1 MVIEDLRIRD
11 FGRLRNARL
20 VLQPGLN
27 VLWGPNEVGKSTVLA
42 AILMLLFDKPTTTK
56 SAAAR
61 WRRWGAERMYQLE
74 MTFRAQGRHWQ
85 VCKDFEQQRAV
96 LRDLDSGQTW
106 EDPTEVQ
113 RVLAGLVG
121 TDSPA
126 VYQST
131 AGLRQQEIVSL
142 QEGRRLGEL
151 LQESVSGAADEVSVT
166 QVLAKLEAALAD
178 LQRGT
183 KGAPTRNLGE
193 IAAVE
198 EELRQL
204 QRREQEIAGVLER
217 TEQARRTLEAHREEL
232 EELNRQISD
241 LQRLVNAARDRQALE
256 ERRDALREQA
266 LELQRR
272 VDRARVLRM
281 QIERAQQDLAALPEV
296 TVEEALEAWREQQ
309 ALEQA
314 LQQEQENSQV
324 LRDFEER
331 RRQVEAKAAQAQ
343 AEAPYQQLLTEA
355 VALQESVA
363 RLAIEVETA
372 RAAAE
377 TAQRTEQREAD
388 RRKLRWATLAM
399 GGLFIIAGA
408 AAGALSHPLFFF
420 ACLLGVG
427 LAGWGL
433 TLSPRGSAEALRA
446 ATEEAERRLTK
457 SETDHWNARLRLQEI
472 LQGAGVNSV
481 QELSE
486 KVGEGSQEAV
496 ALGRELSEVQTRC
509 ETVRR
514 QLESARQAQATHRAR
529 LQALLGGRFESPAQ
543 MQEIAQ
549 RRERLEREI
558 HSTRSELEGTLL
570 ENEARLEERLR
581 ALAVERAALDQR
593 LEAPEMVAAQLSPER
608 LARISGDLERKQQR
622 REELLRQRTEAE
634 TLLRTAGYDEEDL
647 AAVREQLAE
656 AEQRRARLRRRE
668 RVMTIVLETLRQA
681 RKETLLAA
689 TDILEPTIGELLQ
702 RLTLGRY
709 SRVTVNRETLEPVA
723 FSPEK
728 GGAAD
733 QQTDLSLA
741 TREQLYLAA
750 RLALTRLLWPKEGP
764 PILLDDPLVNFD
776 ASRHQEALQLLAEF
790 ARGRQILLF
799 TCSEPWAEYSDR
811 VIDLTQA
818 ELPPAEGEAGNGE
831 ILGQAGGELQ
841 GSGEDSSQQ

>member
-1 MVIEDLRIRD
+1 MVIEDLRLRD
-11 FGRLRNARL
+11 FGRLRDAHL
-20 VLQPGLN
+20 VLRPGLN
-27 VLWGPNEVGKSTVLA
+27 ILWGPNEVGKSTVLA
-42 AILMLLFDKPTTTK
+42 AIFMLLFDKPTTTK

-61 WRRWGAERMYQLE
+61 WRRWGAERMYHLE

-85 VCKDFEQQRAV
+85 VSKDFEQQRAV

-106 EDPTEVQ
+106 HDPTEVQ
-113 RVLAGLVG
+113 RILAGLVG

-204 QRREQEIAGVLER
+204 QRRKQEIAAILER
-217 TEQARRTLEAHREEL
+217 TEEARCTLEAHREEL
-232 EELNRQISD
+232 EELNREISD
-241 LQRLVNAARDRQALE
+241 LQKLVTAAWDRQALE
-256 ERRDALREQA
+256 ERREALREQA

-272 VDRARVLRM
+272 ADRARVLKM
-281 QIERAQQDLAALPEV
+281 QIERAEQDLAALPEV

-309 ALEQA
+309 ALEQT
-314 LQQEQENSQV
+314 LQQEQEDSQV
-324 LRDFEER
+324 LRELEER
-331 RRQVEAKAAQAQ
+331 QRQVEAKAAQARVQ
-343 AEAPYQQLLTEA
+343 APYQQLLTEA

-363 RLAIEVETA
+363 RLAVEVEA
-372 RAAAE
+372 DRAAAE
-377 TAQRTEQREAD
+377 AARRTEQREAD

-399 GGLFIIAGA
+399 GGLFLVVGAG
-408 AAGALSHPLFFF
+408 AGALSHPLFFL
-420 ACLLGVG
+420 ACLLGIG
-427 LAGWGL
+427 LAAWGL

-446 ATEEAERRLTK
+446 TAEEAERRLTK
-457 SETDHWNARLRLQEI
+457 SETDHWNTRLKLQEI
-472 LQGAGVNSV
+472 LQSAGVNSV

-514 QLESARQAQATHRAR
+514 QIESARQAQAAHRAR
-529 LQALLGGRFESPAQ
+529 LQVLLAGRFDSPAQ

-558 HSTRSELEGTLL
+558 ESTRGELEGTLL
-570 ENEARLEERLR
+570 ENEAQLEERLR

-593 LEAPEMVAAQLSPER
+593 LETPEMVTAQLSPER
-608 LARISGDLERKQQR
+608 LARVSGDLERKQQR

-634 TLLRTAGYDEEDL
+634 TLLRTAGYDAEDL
-647 AAVREQLAE
+647 AAVREQIAE
-656 AEQRRARLRRRE
+656 AERRRARLRRRE
-668 RVMTIVLETLRQA
+668 RVMTILLETLRQA

-689 TDILEPTIGELLQ
+689 TDVLEPTIGELLQ

-709 SRVTVNRETLEPVA
+709 ARVSVNRETLEPVA
-723 FSPEK
+723 FSPDK

-733 QQTDLSLA
+733 QPTDLSLA

-776 ASRHQEALQLLAEF
+776 ASRHQEALRLLVEF
-790 ARGRQILLF
+790 GRNRQILLF
-799 TCSEPWAEYSDR
+799 TCSEPWAESSDC
-811 VIDLTQA
+811 VIDLTQVDA
-818 ELPPAEGEAGNGE
+818 PTPAAPTGNGE
-831 ILGQAGGELQ
+831 NLGRPGGE
-841 GSGEDSSQQ
+841 SAETGEAHH